1 MASQEQENN
10 KPQQR
15 KSQSKARK
23 PRNSKGQFDSPKAE
37 IARALPKTITS
48 KITKRIDSPSDANK
62 NAGKYG
68 KKEKITPSDGGGVR
82 TIYH

>member
-1 MASQEQENN
+1 
-10 KPQQR
+10 
-15 KSQSKARK
+15 
-23 PRNSKGQFDSPKAE
+23 
-37 IARALPKTITS
+37 LPKTITS

-68 KKEKITPSDGGGVR
+68 KKERITPSDGGGVR